1 MISTSRRKRWGSAEK
16 EPTVKNAPATAGFIQ
31 RHTEALGHA
40 CDKIVWTAS
49 GSAFERIRRLDED
62 TPHAPIEINT
72 MLGFLKATIFIRQ
85 KCSMNTEKVYG
96 RLENHGFGLAF
107 VSLAQSRVLIMEA
120 SKDWC

>member
-1 MISTSRRKRWGSAEK
+1 
-16 EPTVKNAPATAGFIQ
+16 
-31 RHTEALGHA
+31 
-40 CDKIVWTAS
+40 
-49 GSAFERIRRLDED
+49 
-62 TPHAPIEINT
+62 

-120 SKDWC
+120 SKD